1 MANGIVII
9 ALIFSVLVGSVI
21 SKVTPETK
29 RAKDL
34 GNINMIFLAEQVIES
49 YPIFRQLVLD
59 IDSTQDHTKILMD
72 LQRIWSAVDQFAHEL
87 KLEIEMVNKTSL
99 DDAVDAPKCLQA
111 AAQIA
116 EHLRKMEDDTDV
128 VGNLQIISTIADSV
142 PPALVDCG
150 VPKTE
155 RKFRKYKVSYVRTKI
170 DPESI
175 E

>member
-1 MANGIVII
+1 MVI
-9 ALIFSVLVGSVI
+9 ALICAVLGNVAS
-21 SKVTPETK
+21 SEYKK
-29 RAKDL
+29 SKDL

-49 YPIFRQLVLD
+49 YPIFRQLVIDLD
-59 IDSTQDHTKILMD
+59 SGQEHTKILMD

-99 DDAVDAPKCLQA
+99 DDVVDVAKCLQTA
-111 AAQIA
+111 TQIG
-116 EHLRKMEDDTDV
+116 EQLRKMQDDTDV

-150 VPKTE
+150 VAKTE
-155 RKFRKYKVSYVRTKI
+155 RKFKKYKGSYVRTKI